1 MEMYIDSNYHSFKN
15 FFPFLIASNPQLIL
29 HNQLALTK
37 FRRRLRS
44 AVKWRQ
50 KSRMILEKGTKTEMS
65 RRRGCVWLRTQTY
78 FQPSLLS
85 GWRAFSSP
93 EPVVSWSRGRE
104 MRGYKSSRV
113 ALGTRMGG
121 ERWRLDNR
129 LDIRLNIRLGRTQGC
144 VSLKKKG
151 FGLRVISRIMEISGA
166 LSAWFFR
173 SFSWRWGTP
182 GRWDNPLRW
191 GNPTCLYN
199 LSYGLP
205 PII

>member
-1 MEMYIDSNYHSFKN
+1 MITWHSLVNHEKHEAKVSHSVLTTMEMCINSNYHSFKT
-15 FFPFLIASNPQLIL
+15 FFPFLIASSPQLIL

-37 FRRRLRS
+37 FRGRLRS

-50 KSRMILEKGTKTEMS
+50 KSRIILEKGTKTEMS
-65 RRRGCVWLRTQTY
+65 RRRGCVWLRTY
-78 FQPSLLS
+78 FQVFPAVTSL
-85 GWRAFSSP
+85 RV
-93 EPVVSWSRGRE
+93 ERGDDWIYVR
-104 MRGYKSSRV
+104 
-113 ALGTRMGG
+113 
-121 ERWRLDNR
+121 D
-129 LDIRLNIRLGRTQGC
+129 RTQGC

-182 GRWDNPLRW
+182 GRWGNPFRW
-191 GNPTCLYN
+191 GNPACLYN

>member
-1 MEMYIDSNYHSFKN
+1 MVTWHSLVNHEKYEAKVSHSVLTTMETCIDSNYHSFKT
-15 FFPFLIASNPQLIL
+15 FFPFLIASSPQLIL

-104 MRGYKSSRV
+104 TRGYKSSRV

-129 LDIRLNIRLGRTQGC
+129 LDIRLNIRQG
-144 VSLKKKG
+144 SHAR
-151 FGLRVISRIMEISGA
+151 LR
-166 LSAWFFR
+166 
-173 SFSWRWGTP
+173 
-182 GRWDNPLRW
+182 
-191 GNPTCLYN
+191 
-199 LSYGLP
+199 
-205 PII
+205 

>member
-1 MEMYIDSNYHSFKN
+1 MEMCINSNYHSFKF

-37 FRRRLRS
+37 FRGRLRS
-44 AVKWRQ
+44 AVKWHQ

-85 GWRAFSSP
+85 RWRAFSSP

-104 MRGYKSSRV
+104 TRGYKSSRV

-144 VSLKKKG
+144 VSSKKKG
-151 FGLRVISRIMEISGA
+151 FGLRVISRIMGISGA

-182 GRWDNPLRW
+182 GRWGNPFRW
-191 GNPTCLYN
+191 GNPACLYN